1 MTPSPVGRVL
11 IIDDEQDIVAM
22 YREIL
27 AEEGFESDAVRT
39 HAEAVAALAQPN
51 WAVVLLDQRLRGR
64 DDPDSGLDLL
74 HVIRQRAPYAKV
86 IVVTGYADAVAVRRA
101 FADGAWDYL
110 QKGGPIDALLRV
122 KVRNAMEPW
131 RERALAALSREK
143 REAEIRA
150 LWTAART
157 EKDANKKGAH
167 LETLM
172 LLLFRSIE
180 GFAYADVNRQN
191 ELEEIDVIVQNAS
204 TDPFWQKEGNYL
216 LVECKNW
223 SKPVGSDE
231 LNLFQLK
238 VDRRFGRSTLGFFVA
253 LQGYAKT
260 VRMEEWTR
268 RGGQSLVVLLDGDD
282 LEALIDASDRNAK
295 LKEFHLRAVVAQG
308 K

>member
-1 MTPSPVGRVL
+1 MTPNPVGRVL
-11 IIDDEQDIVAM
+11 IIDDEQDIVAT
-22 YREIL
+22 YQEIL
-27 AEEGFESDAVRT
+27 AEEGIESDAART
-39 HAEAVAALAQPN
+39 HGEAVTALARSD

-74 HVIRQRAPYAKV
+74 QVIRQKAPYAKV
-86 IVVTGYADAVAVRRA
+86 IVVTGYADAAAVRRA

-110 QKGGPIDALLRV
+110 QKGGPIEALLRV

-131 RERALAALSREK
+131 RERALAALSRDAQETK
-143 REAEIRA
+143 IRE
-150 LWTAART
+150 LWTATRT
-157 EKDANKKGAH
+157 EKDSNKKGAL

-172 LLLFRSIE
+172 LMLFRSIA
-180 GFAYADVNRQN
+180 GFEYAAVNRQN

-204 TDPFWQKEGNYL
+204 TDLFWQKEGGYL

-223 SKPVGSDE
+223 SKPVGTDE

-238 VDRRFGRSTLGFFVA
+238 VERRFGRSTLGFFVA
-253 LQGYAKT
+253 LNGYAKT
-260 VRMEEWTR
+260 AKIEEWTR

-282 LEALIDASDRNAK
+282 LDALINASDRNAK
-295 LKEFHLRAVVAQG
+295 LKEFHLREVVAER